1 MFGNVIKHNT
11 NHNNIN
17 ENNNYDN
24 YKKKKKKKKNSNN
37 SNNNNKNSNNNNNNN
52 KIYTAFTSCIVRDQ
66 EKIILRER
74 ILVYCRVTNDDVLRS
89 SYGNDATFS
98 VLLQLTRTL
107 IPLHHLRL

>member
-17 ENNNYDN
+17 DNNNYDD
-24 YKKKKKKKKNSNN
+24 YNN
-37 SNNNNKNSNNNNNNN
+37 SNNNNNN

-66 EKIILRER
+66 EKIILSER
-74 ILVYCRVTNDDVLRS
+74 ILVYIRVTNDDVLRS
-89 SYGNDATFS
+89 SYGNDAIFS

-107 IPLHHLRL
+107 IPLHHQRL